1 MLGLVLQQ
9 ERIDDQAN
17 RCRAQGRKGWL
28 LMAKKTMKDY
38 EDSPADR
45 RADAKSGAK
54 EGSKRDNAQDRAGLK
69 KANEQSS
76 RKPARR

>member
-1 MLGLVLQQ
+1 
-9 ERIDDQAN
+9 
-17 RCRAQGRKGWL
+17 
-28 LMAKKTMKDY
+28 MAKKPTKQY

-69 KANEQSS
+69 KANDQSS